1 MAKQQKLFQNLK
13 SIAGLALIGLGTFLL
28 YNHLAEAAAQLSRL
42 LGISA
47 GAANTLGVLIAVG
60 LAASHA
66 LPAYF
71 FDHQQSLRDLYHI
84 LISFWPMLVVIGGT
98 VFLRDSRIGETKE
111 PCKRIAA
118 HHVDFAVPGSTCK

>member
-13 SIAGLALIGLGTFLL
+13 STAGLALIGLGTFIL
-28 YNHLAEAAAQLSRL
+28 YNNLAGAAAQLSRL

-66 LPAYF
+66 LQAYF
-71 FDHQQSLRDLYHI
+71 FDHQRFLRDLYHI

-98 VFLRDSRIGETKE
+98 VFLRDNRIGGTKE
-111 PCKRIAA
+111 PCKRIAQ